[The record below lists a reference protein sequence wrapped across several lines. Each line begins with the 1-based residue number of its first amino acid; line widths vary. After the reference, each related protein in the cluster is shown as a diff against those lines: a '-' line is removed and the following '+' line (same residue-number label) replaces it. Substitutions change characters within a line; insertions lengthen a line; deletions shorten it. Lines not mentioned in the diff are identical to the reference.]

1 MKRHTFATWTAIT
14 GAALLVAACGAP
26 SSPDENNAAPESDEL
41 TMPDEPVTLN
51 LVDVAGDIVVAQ
63 PMIEA
68 YVDEHPEYV
77 SKVNFETG
85 DATQIVSKLK
95 AQQDAGVLQTDI
107 VLTGND
113 ALGIGVEADVF
124 IKIFPDY
131 EDQLGES
138 VSTYQA
144 GAQKLFDMTE
154 GYATVNDFGNYGP
167 LLEFLP
173 ETVPNPPTSA
183 DELLTWAEE
192 NPGQFM
198 YAQPANSGPGRAFV
212 QGLPYIL
219 GDDDPRDPVDGWDKT
234 WDYLKAL
241 DEHIDYYPSGTTT
254 TMKELADGSRSL
266 IASSAGWDI
275 NPRAIGTVP
284 KEAEVVAMENTSWI
298 MDGSYI
304 AIPKGQS
311 PEKLAVILDIIN
323 WMLTPEQQAYAYD
336 SGYMYP
342 GPAVEGVELSMA
354 PEESRDLIEEYGRG
368 DFYDDLLPQYEEVPP
383 LDNQELSTMFDMWD
397 REIGAQKIKD

>member
-14 GAALLVAACGAP
+14 VAALLVASCGAS

-124 IKIFPDY
+124 IKIFPEY

-173 ETVPNPPTSA
+173 DTVPNPPT
-183 DELLTWAEE
+183 
-192 NPGQFM
+192 
-198 YAQPANSGPGRAFV
+198 
-212 QGLPYIL
+212 
-219 GDDDPRDPVDGWDKT
+219 
-234 WDYLKAL
+234 
-241 DEHIDYYPSGTTT
+241 
-254 TMKELADGSRSL
+254 
-266 IASSAGWDI
+266 
-275 NPRAIGTVP
+275 
-284 KEAEVVAMENTSWI
+284 
-298 MDGSYI
+298 
-304 AIPKGQS
+304 
-311 PEKLAVILDIIN
+311 
-323 WMLTPEQQAYAYD
+323 
-336 SGYMYP
+336 
-342 GPAVEGVELSMA
+342 
-354 PEESRDLIEEYGRG
+354 
-368 DFYDDLLPQYEEVPP
+368 
-383 LDNQELSTMFDMWD
+383 
-397 REIGAQKIKD
+397 

>member
-1 MKRHTFATWTAIT
+1 
-14 GAALLVAACGAP
+14 
-26 SSPDENNAAPESDEL
+26 
-41 TMPDEPVTLN
+41 
-51 LVDVAGDIVVAQ
+51 VDVAGDIVVAQ

-124 IKIFPDY
+124 IKIFPEY

-173 ETVPNPPTSA
+173 DTVPNPPTSA
-183 DELLTWAEE
+183 DDLLTWAEE

-284 KEAEVVAMENTSWI
+284 KEAEVVAMENTSWV

-311 PEKLAVILDIIN
+311 PEKLAVTLDIIN
-323 WMLTPEQQAYAYD
+323 WMLTPDQQAYAYD

-354 PEESRDLIEEYGRG
+354 PEESRELIEEYGRE

>member
-1 MKRHTFATWTAIT
+1 MKRHKYTTSAAIA
-14 GAALLVAACGAP
+14 GVALILASCGAP
-26 SSPDENNAAPESDEL
+26 SGPEGGAEAPKSDEL
-41 TMPDEPVTLN
+41 QMPDKPITLN

-68 YVDEHPEYV
+68 YVAEHPEYV

-113 ALGIGVEADVF
+113 ALGLGVESDVF
-124 IKIFPDY
+124 MKLFPDY
-131 EDQLGES
+131 EEQLGAS
-138 VSTYQA
+138 VDTYQP
-144 GAQKLFDMTE
+144 GAKQLFEMTE

-173 ETVPNPPTSA
+173 DTLPDPPTTA
-183 DELLTWAEE
+183 DELMQWVKD

-219 GDDDPRDPVDGWDKT
+219 GDDDPRDPVDGWEKT
-234 WDYLKAL
+234 WAYLKEL
-241 DEHIDYYPSGTTT
+241 DQYIDYYPSGTTA
-254 TMKELADGSRSL
+254 TMKELADGSRTL

-284 KEAEVVAMENTSWI
+284 AEAEVVAMDGTSWI
-298 MDGSYI
+298 MDSSYI

-323 WMLTPEQQAYAYD
+323 WMLAPEQQAYAYD

-342 GPAVEGVELSMA
+342 GPAVTGVDLSMA
-354 PEESRDLIEEYGRG
+354 PQESRELIEEFGRQ
-368 DFYDDLLPQYEEVPP
+368 DVYDTLLPKYDEVPP
-383 LDNQELSTMFDMWD
+383 LDNKELSTMFDMWD
-397 REIGAQKIKD
+397 REIGAQKIQD

>member
-14 GAALLVAACGAP
+14 VAALLVASCGAP

-124 IKIFPDY
+124 IKIFPEY

-138 VSTYQA
+138 VATYQA

-173 ETVPNPPTSA
+173 DTVPNPPTSA
-183 DELLTWAEE
+183 DDLLAWAEE

-284 KEAEVVAMENTSWI
+284 KEAEVVAMENTSWV

-311 PEKLAVILDIIN
+311 PEKLAVTLDIIN
-323 WMLTPEQQAYAYD
+323 WMLTPDQQAYAYD

-354 PEESRDLIEEYGRG
+354 PEESRELIEEYGRE